1 MEESQN
7 AQLRTPIRSTFVNL
21 FNFFVIFIV
30 NLRFQLAQGHS
41 SRRKMN
47 GESRKNATMQ
57 LGAIQ
62 ILRVGEDTH
71 EHGPQLK
78 KL

>member
-1 MEESQN
+1 MEESRN

-21 FNFFVIFIV
+21 LNFFVIFIV
-30 NLRFQLAQGHS
+30 NLRFQLAQGAFIS
-41 SRRKMN
+41 QKDERWIK
-47 GESRKNATMQ
+47 KQMQ

-62 ILRVGEDTH
+62 KLRVGEDTH